1 MANALGTQMG
11 GLPVSSKASVPDY
24 ASQIGA
30 IDTEMKQNLPK
41 IKEGFD
47 TAAEVEGLKAQQK
60 TASETAKLAE
70 ETKGLQKYRE
80 SIADSEVSKQINQV
94 IEQRNKPFVPTQES
108 QKDLMN
114 VFTLTTLIGLGLGG
128 LGKQHSQQAIS
139 AMNGM
144 LEGHIKGRDDLYKR
158 EKDVFEENSKALDR
172 LVSTLQVKKQE
183 ILELAKTDYQA
194 AQLKAEQVAMEAGA
208 PFLADITRKQG
219 VVKGAEYLDSLNKQ
233 LEKQKESLMRLYD
246 ASERRKEAER
256 THEETRR
263 HNLREEA
270 IQSQRLAAQ
279 TSSKLDDFT
288 QMLEADGVHIADKR
302 AREQVANGIGSAA
315 ELKSLQKDVQNNP
328 ALVGRQGQIAQF
340 TQRWITSFNTGG
352 PEPTASQADQEALLF
367 AKKYASMLT
376 RYELALAGSGR
387 SGSTVAFQK
396 RYNDLLSQNQFD
408 APSLVKLFDDMEDEV
423 KKLALEKSKNLV
435 PELVD
440 KYANDINNKLGKT
453 STQAVETD
461 SERARA
467 LKAIEAGAPRDEV
480 AKIYK
485 QKTGKDL

>member
-47 TAAEVEGLKAQQK
+47 TAAEVERLKAQQK

-108 QKDLMN
+108 QKDLMS

-256 THEETRR
+256 SHAEQARHNREVERQVERKVAKEALPLIQGVRGIEELQTKLRDPEVQKGWASTTAPLLEKIQSIDFTTDTGEVTDQINQKLTSTDKTTLFLKDAMIRAYEIERAAKGGGKLTVQDVRTLGPVLNPASYTPQAYNQLLETRR
-263 HNLREEA
+263 RSLYENLQDLGVPASE
-270 IQSQRLAAQ
+270 IQRRTTPRPYTEFGGQPAAPAAAP
-279 TSSKLDDFT
+279 T
-288 QMLEADGVHIADKR
+288 QPVDPL
-302 AREQVANGIGSAA
+302 GI
-315 ELKSLQKDVQNNP
+315 
-328 ALVGRQGQIAQF
+328 R
-340 TQRWITSFNTGG
+340 
-352 PEPTASQADQEALLF
+352 
-367 AKKYASMLT
+367 
-376 RYELALAGSGR
+376 
-387 SGSTVAFQK
+387 
-396 RYNDLLSQNQFD
+396 
-408 APSLVKLFDDMEDEV
+408 
-423 KKLALEKSKNLV
+423 
-435 PELVD
+435 
-440 KYANDINNKLGKT
+440 
-453 STQAVETD
+453 
-461 SERARA
+461 
-467 LKAIEAGAPRDEV
+467 
-480 AKIYK
+480 
-485 QKTGKDL
+485 

>member
-108 QKDLMN
+108 QKDLMS

-256 THEETRR
+256 SHAEQARHNREVERLQSERLLYTEGQGERKVAKEALPLIQGVRGIEELQTKLRDPEVQKGWASTTAPLLEKIQSIDFTTDTGEVTDQINRKLTSTDKTTLFLKDALIRAYEIERAAKGGGKLTVQDVRTLGPVLNPASYTPQAYNQLLETRR
-263 HNLREEA
+263 RSLYENLQDLGVPASE
-270 IQSQRLAAQ
+270 IQRRTTPRPYTEFGGQPAAPAAAP
-279 TSSKLDDFT
+279 T
-288 QMLEADGVHIADKR
+288 QPVDPL
-302 AREQVANGIGSAA
+302 GI
-315 ELKSLQKDVQNNP
+315 
-328 ALVGRQGQIAQF
+328 R
-340 TQRWITSFNTGG
+340 
-352 PEPTASQADQEALLF
+352 
-367 AKKYASMLT
+367 
-376 RYELALAGSGR
+376 
-387 SGSTVAFQK
+387 
-396 RYNDLLSQNQFD
+396 
-408 APSLVKLFDDMEDEV
+408 
-423 KKLALEKSKNLV
+423 
-435 PELVD
+435 
-440 KYANDINNKLGKT
+440 
-453 STQAVETD
+453 
-461 SERARA
+461 
-467 LKAIEAGAPRDEV
+467 
-480 AKIYK
+480 
-485 QKTGKDL
+485 

>member
-1 MANALGTQMG
+1 MADALGIQMG
-11 GLPVSSKASVPDY
+11 KLPVSNKASVPDY
-24 ASQIGA
+24 ASQIGD
-30 IDTEMKQNLPK
+30 INVQMKQNLPK
-41 IKEGFD
+41 IEEGYK
-47 TAAEVEGLKAQQK
+47 TAAEVEGLQEQRKQV
-60 TASETAKLAE
+60 SETAKLAE
-70 ETKGLQKYRE
+70 EARGLEQYRKT
-80 SIADSEVSKQINQV
+80 IANSDVSKQIDQV

-108 QKDLMN
+108 SKDLMN
-114 VFTLTTLIGLGLGG
+114 VFTLTTLIGFALGG
-128 LGKQHSQQAIS
+128 MGKQHAQQAVS

-144 LEGHIKGRDDLYKR
+144 LEGHTKGREDLYKR
-158 EKDVFEENSKALDR
+158 EKDVFDENSKALDR

-183 ILELAKTDYQA
+183 ILELAKTDYQG
-194 AQLKAEQVAMEAGA
+194 AQIKAEQLAIKAGA
-208 PFLADITRKQG
+208 PLLAEITRKQG
-219 VVKGAEYLDSLNKQ
+219 VVKAAEYLDSVNKQ

-246 ASERRKEAER
+246 AAERRKEAER

-263 HNLREEA
+263 HNLVEEGL
-270 IQSQRLAAQ
+270 QRQRQATQA
-279 TSSKLDDFT
+279 TSKLDDFT
-288 QMLEADGVHIADKR
+288 QMLEANGVHIADKQ
-302 AREQVANGIGSAA
+302 AREKVANGIGSAA

-340 TQRWITSFNTGG
+340 TQRWITSFNIGG

-408 APSLVKLFDDMEDEV
+408 APSLVKLFDDMQDEV

-440 KYANDINNKLGKT
+440 KYANDINNKLNKT
-453 STQAVETD
+453 STP
-461 SERARA
+461 SEKPANIPADAR
-467 LKAIEAGAPRDEV
+467 KADDGHYYVPDPNRP
-480 AKIYK
+480 
-485 QKTGKDL
+485 GKYLRVD

>member
-1 MANALGTQMG
+1 MANPLGTQMG

-47 TAAEVEGLKAQQK
+47 TAAEVEGLKEQRK
-60 TASETAKLAE
+60 IKSETAKLAE
-70 ETKGLQKYRE
+70 EAKGLEKYRE
-80 SIADSEVSKQINQV
+80 TIANSEVSKQLDQV
-94 IEQRNKPFVPTQES
+94 IEQRNKAFVPTQET

-114 VFTLTTLIGLGLGG
+114 VFTLTTLVGFALGG
-128 LGKQHSQQAIS
+128 LGKQHAQQAIS

-256 THEETRR
+256 SHAEQARHNREVERLQSERLLYTEGQGERKVAKEALPLIQGVRGIEELQTKLRDPDVQKGWTSATAPLIEKFKSIDFTGESKDLNDQLNQQLTSTDKTTLFLKDAMIRAYEIERAAKGGRLLTVQDVKTLGPVLNPSNYTPKAYNELLETRR
-263 HNLREEA
+263 RTLYENLQDLGVPASE
-270 IQSQRLAAQ
+270 IQRRTTPRPYTEFGGQPAAPAAAP
-279 TSSKLDDFT
+279 T
-288 QMLEADGVHIADKR
+288 QPVDPL
-302 AREQVANGIGSAA
+302 GI
-315 ELKSLQKDVQNNP
+315 
-328 ALVGRQGQIAQF
+328 R
-340 TQRWITSFNTGG
+340 
-352 PEPTASQADQEALLF
+352 
-367 AKKYASMLT
+367 
-376 RYELALAGSGR
+376 
-387 SGSTVAFQK
+387 
-396 RYNDLLSQNQFD
+396 
-408 APSLVKLFDDMEDEV
+408 
-423 KKLALEKSKNLV
+423 
-435 PELVD
+435 
-440 KYANDINNKLGKT
+440 
-453 STQAVETD
+453 
-461 SERARA
+461 
-467 LKAIEAGAPRDEV
+467 
-480 AKIYK
+480 
-485 QKTGKDL
+485 